1 MENSCREHLL
11 FREDESQARKKECI
25 FKNNENNILTLPVF
39 LKNVHLFLKIVE
51 EMVRKILINV
61 ALCLLVEVKMR
72 TRNIGS
78 MEVYRPKPHEGN
90 KTASKR
96 EKAFL

>member
-11 FREDESQARKKECI
+11 LREDGSQARKKECI
-25 FKNNENNILTLPVF
+25 FKNNENNILTLSVF
-39 LKNVHLFLKIVE
+39 LKNVDLFLKIIE
-51 EMVRKILINV
+51 EMVRKILIYI

-78 MEVYRPKPHEGN
+78 IR
-90 KTASKR
+90 T
-96 EKAFL
+96 

>member
-11 FREDESQARKKECI
+11 LREDGSQARKKECI
-25 FKNNENNILTLPVF
+25 FKNNILTLSVF
-39 LKNVHLFLKIVE
+39 LKNVDLFLKIIE
-51 EMVRKILINV
+51 EMVRKILIYI

-78 MEVYRPKPHEGN
+78 IR
-90 KTASKR
+90 T
-96 EKAFL
+96 